1 MKNKPRTYEATKARW
16 KDPAS
21 REAAAARMRELHRLA
36 KAAREPNVNGNGVI
50 QQPFGTQEQDRPKRG
65 GR

>member
-16 KDPAS
+16 NDPAS

-36 KAAREPNVNGNGVI
+36 KVAREHNVNDGVI